1 MRIQK
6 LNYETKTNLLEDLL
20 QRSPNQ
26 YTQYESRVLE
36 ILEHVKNEKDQAVFD
51 YTKQF
56 DGADITA
63 DTITVTKEEIAQAYD
78 LVDTS
83 LVEIIRKQK
92 KIFVST
98 MKSRNSIAGL
108 TANQTAPCLGK
119 R

>member
-51 YTKQF
+51 LQNSL
-56 DGADITA
+56 
-63 DTITVTKEEIAQAYD
+63 TVRILQRIQ
-78 LVDTS
+78 L
-83 LVEIIRKQK
+83 L
-92 KIFVST
+92 
-98 MKSRNSIAGL
+98 
-108 TANQTAPCLGK
+108 
-119 R
+119 

>member
-63 DTITVTKEEIAQAYD
+63 DTITVTKEEIAQAYAHAP
-78 LVDTS
+78 
-83 LVEIIRKQK
+83 EHIRRV
-92 KIFVST
+92 IG
-98 MKSRNSIAGL
+98 R
-108 TANQTAPCLGK
+108 
-119 R
+119 